1 MTCLHKSEPGFV
13 LQQNHTSCW
22 VFKLWAQRHTGSSG
36 GRGPSVL
43 WKRQSKTEAHTWV
56 GGSGCWAQA
65 APVAALPT
73 LVSGQR
79 VYRILRVLVHMIFIS
94 ALWRGLFPT
103 ARYALVALR
112 DFDSLTSRSLGR
124 VEQVRRQLPGL
135 RAVNCHCPS
144 LRLPGENYPKSWF
157 CNSDS
162 LFRKVA
168 LCLIL
173 SLWIGFI
180 LFFIYIYLYLYS
192 YPFIFII
199 YLYYTIYI

>member
-13 LQQNHTSCW
+13 LQQTHTSCW
-22 VFKLWAQRHTGSSG
+22 VFKLWAQRHTGSSE

-103 ARYALVALR
+103 ARYA
-112 DFDSLTSRSLGR
+112 
-124 VEQVRRQLPGL
+124 
-135 RAVNCHCPS
+135 H
-144 LRLPGENYPKSWF
+144 
-157 CNSDS
+157 
-162 LFRKVA
+162 
-168 LCLIL
+168 CLIL
-173 SLWIGFI
+173 PRGPCGPKRLRLAHITEPGKSWAGQAAAPGSQGCELP
-180 LFFIYIYLYLYS
+180 L
-192 YPFIFII
+192 PFPASPWRE
-199 YLYYTIYI
+199 LPQVLVL